1 MCLARAH
8 AALPLMD
15 VMQLR
20 SAHERR
26 YYTWGRGVIFHL
38 RGLLPCY
45 TVLGDHIIT
54 SEGVLR
60 YYTWWGLL
68 PLPDWVVALL
78 HLGED
83 YLLREL

>member
-20 SAHERR
+20 SVHERR
-26 YYTWGRGVIFHL
+26 YYTWGRGVLFHL
-38 RGLLPCY
+38 RGLLHCY

-54 SEGVLR
+54 PEGLLR
-60 YYTWWGLL
+60 YYTWGGIYLYLIGLL
-68 PLPDWVVALL
+68 LYYTW
-78 HLGED
+78 G
-83 YLLREL
+83 RITC